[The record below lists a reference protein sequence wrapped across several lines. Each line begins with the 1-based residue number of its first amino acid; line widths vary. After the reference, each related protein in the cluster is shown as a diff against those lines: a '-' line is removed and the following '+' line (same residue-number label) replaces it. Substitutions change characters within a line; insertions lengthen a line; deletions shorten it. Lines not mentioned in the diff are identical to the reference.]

1 MNTLNLIK
9 HYQIGTDI
17 NPARSHKFR
26 WRAVMPSSVK
36 DKWNLVNRIDFYA
49 PTIEEAVSGLFEMEN
64 QRVTLEL
71 ERQKNLCLPNMY

>member
-1 MNTLNLIK
+1 
-9 HYQIGTDI
+9 
-17 NPARSHKFR
+17 
-26 WRAVMPSSVK
+26 MPSSVK